1 MIKNLKEFMRFYEK
15 NKFFYS
21 KEDAELFFRS
31 LQLVDV
37 RNAVAIFY
45 NLIKTKYGLYNFSK
59 TSVIGFEKVD
69 NLDLSLSV
77 KEKLLDYSFFCELF
91 VSLNFP
97 SSGSLSGEYLVN
109 DICTMDGS
117 QVKIRNEEVFHHF
130 LFQQLIRSSKTDFIR
145 EVKKR
150 IYNFDPSNLGNIIE
164 MIIISNFLTMSTT
177 KFSDNDIEGLLYEVS
192 YKLEG
197 SIDKLKFVLGIIE
210 AEQPSRTFSS
220 FSNYTLFSI
229 YSKSDFNQMM
239 NSIDQSKVF
248 SPSMIEMFKLI

>member
-1 MIKNLKEFMRFYEK
+1 MIKNLKEFMTLYEK
-15 NKFFYS
+15 NKLFYS

-37 RNAVAIFY
+37 RNSVAIFY

-59 TSVIGFEKVD
+59 TSIKGFDKVD
-69 NLDLSLSV
+69 RDDLSISM
-77 KEKLLDYSFFCELF
+77 KEKLMDYSFFCELF

-97 SSGSLSGEYLVN
+97 SSSSLSGEYLIS
-109 DICTMDGS
+109 DICKLDEDN
-117 QVKIRNEEVFHHF
+117 VKIRNEEVFHHF
-130 LFQQLIRSSKTDFIR
+130 LFQQLIRSSKVDFIN

-150 IYNFDPSNLGNIIE
+150 IFNFDSSNLGNIIE

-197 SIDKLKFVLGIIE
+197 SINKLKFVLGIIE
-210 AEQPSRTFSS
+210 AEQPNRTFSS

-229 YSKSDFNQMM
+229 YSKYDFNQMM
-239 NSIDQSKVF
+239 NSIDHSKVF